1 LSDWENADARVTT
14 TTVVVVVV
22 VVEREEE
29 GRCRAVLACRRE
41 RTQAGRPAKKQ
52 AR

>member
-1 LSDWENADARVTT
+1 VT

-22 VVEREEE
+22 VEREE

-41 RTQAGRPAKKQ
+41 RKQAGRQ
-52 AR
+52 AGRETGTVSAVYGR